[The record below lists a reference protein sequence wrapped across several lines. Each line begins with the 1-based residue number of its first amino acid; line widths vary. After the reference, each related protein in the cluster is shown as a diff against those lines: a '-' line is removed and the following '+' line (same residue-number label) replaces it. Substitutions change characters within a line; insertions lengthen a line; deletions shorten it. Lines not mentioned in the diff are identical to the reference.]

1 MFFSTT
7 AAVQQK
13 KPNSTYI
20 HMYQIIESFHIISI
34 NTKYYIITYRKY
46 PLVIQLQYYKDERR
60 GCDRTMFAVFGAP
73 YNYTLYHS
81 S

>member
-1 MFFSTT
+1 
-7 AAVQQK
+7 
-13 KPNSTYI
+13 
-20 HMYQIIESFHIISI
+20 MYQIIESFHIISI

-73 YNYTLYHS
+73 YTEYSVPLKLKITWNISTKYHS
-81 S
+81 ALLC